1 MRIALELRTDQSS
14 LERYFYL
21 KRNVLRATVNAGGT
35 QVVVVAVHAEA
46 YAKDGTKQR
55 HIERFEAELDH
66 WAAQGK
72 LVLGAGDLNTLP
84 PGTEKQHAFP
94 DSVCTNEDFVA
105 DDYRNEATWLESL
118 YAHYESE
125 IPLSDYQADNARYFS
140 HTTDK
145 NGFWNRKLDYFFT
158 NAPRRPGLGTRAPGR
173 SARRDG
179 HDAPFGSR
187 PRHGRDRARMK
198 RELAIAV
205 VLVAIPW
212 ARATRAEPLESAPKN
227 VRRWSGSNA
236 LTVPQ
241 GRWEV
246 ALFGGTRHG
255 LTDSIEL
262 GMNPLLVALL
272 PHLEAKFMSA
282 HDRRHVFAIRTRAS
296 YPTTFLEIVS
306 KEGQFGL
313 LPATSKPPVAVQLEG
328 DAIASS
334 EWFADHLVSVWLGLA
349 VALHQPF
356 TAMELPLLDFPFLY
370 QRFAPLYGPGVPR
383 GGFSF
388 EGRVVE
394 NLYYAT
400 ELVAYLMPGLPDVN
414 HASAIENAV
423 ELELRFGDAF
433 AFAAGLRTSYAKY
446 PYGRRTHFLPYF
458 DVRAGF

>member
-1 MRIALELRTDQSS
+1 MTRT
-14 LERYFYL
+14 
-21 KRNVLRATVNAGGT
+21 
-35 QVVVVAVHAEA
+35 
-46 YAKDGTKQR
+46 
-55 HIERFEAELDH
+55 
-66 WAAQGK
+66 
-72 LVLGAGDLNTLP
+72 LV
-84 PGTEKQHAFP
+84 
-94 DSVCTNEDFVA
+94 
-105 DDYRNEATWLESL
+105 
-118 YAHYESE
+118 
-125 IPLSDYQADNARYFS
+125 
-140 HTTDK
+140 
-145 NGFWNRKLDYFFT
+145 
-158 NAPRRPGLGTRAPGR
+158 
-173 SARRDG
+173 
-179 HDAPFGSR
+179 
-187 PRHGRDRARMK
+187 
-198 RELAIAV
+198 IAV
-205 VLVAIPW
+205 VLAAIPW
-212 ARATRAEPLESAPKN
+212 APATRADPLKGAPEKL
-227 VRRWSGSNA
+227 RRWSGSNA
-236 LTVPQ
+236 LTVPK

-282 HDRRHVFAIRTRAS
+282 RDPRHVLAIRTRAS

-313 LPATSKPPVAVQLEG
+313 LPATSRPPVALQLEG

-334 EWFADHLVSVWLGLA
+334 EWFEDHLASVWIGLA
-349 VALHQPF
+349 VALHQSF

-388 EGRVVE
+388 EGRIVE
-394 NLYYAT
+394 NLFYGT
-400 ELVAYLMPGLPDVN
+400 ELAWYLMPGLPDVD
-414 HASAIENAV
+414 HASALENAL